1 MTDVGHHTANDGLDQ
16 FIPVRK
22 SDILAALL
30 KQGAFKSDDERD
42 KFSRLCDMLAAI
54 AHYHYFKTLERLRGD
69 YYYFSPEVAS
79 RAAFDRDAQ
88 DRAYANLR
96 QSLEE
101 VLEEANFTEIPHAD
115 IREAH
120 RRRTGLR
127 VRIAAPLDDFREVRF
142 WRRGR
147 HTETFEVARWFGLSR
162 SDVEAEVYDDVVLM
176 VAVKAAYEVGSRSEL
191 RKLTRRKTVPGSVL
205 LKYFRNIPASALNA
219 LFPNARVVMSGQDR
233 LTLVVPAIAG
243 GVPILLKVYATITV
257 LFLVIGFYLGQNPT
271 VEQKDMATALAAL
284 GGLVALG
291 GFVMQQWIRYQA
303 RSLRHQTEL
312 TDNVYFRNINNNVGI
327 FDYLI
332 GTAEDQQC
340 KEAFLAY
347 HFLHTAAAPL
357 AAAELNARIEA
368 WLRESFSLNV
378 HFAVAGALDKLE
390 RLGLL
395 AREGERL
402 FVSPLD
408 GALAQL
414 RAVWDKFL
422 VPEPKVPAK

>member
-1 MTDVGHHTANDGLDQ
+1 MTMARPNPPNDGFDQ

-30 KQGAFKSDDERD
+30 KQGAFKSDGERD
-42 KFSRLCDMLAAI
+42 KFGRFCDMLAAI
-54 AHYHYFKTLERLRGD
+54 AHYHYFKTLEHLRGD
-69 YYYFSPEVAS
+69 YYYFSPEVAPH
-79 RAAFDRDAQ
+79 AAFDRDAH

-96 QSLEE
+96 HSLEE

-147 HTETFEVARWFGLSR
+147 HTETFELSRWFGLSR
-162 SDVEAEVYDDVVLM
+162 NEIEAEVYDDVVLM
-176 VAVKAAYEVGSRSEL
+176 VAVKAAGELGSPSEL
-191 RKLTRRKTVPGSVL
+191 RKLTRRKTIPGSVL

-219 LFPNARVVMSGQDR
+219 LFPNARVVMSSQDR
-233 LTLVVPAIAG
+233 LTLGVPAIAG

-257 LFLVIGFYLGQNPT
+257 LFLVIGFYLGENPT

-291 GFVMQQWIRYQA
+291 GFIVQQWIRYQA
-303 RSLRHQTEL
+303 RSLRHQIEL
-312 TDNVYFRNINNNVGI
+312 NDNVYFRNINNNAGI

-332 GTAEDQQC
+332 GTAEDQQS
-340 KEAFLAY
+340 KEVFLAY
-347 HFLHTAAAPL
+347 HFLHTAAAPPT
-357 AAAELNARIEA
+357 AAELDARIEA
-368 WLRESFSLNV
+368 WLQESFGLKV
-378 HFAVAGALDKLE
+378 HFAVTDALDKLE

-395 AREGERL
+395 RREGERL

-414 RAVWDKFL
+414 RAVWGKFL
-422 VPEPKVPAK
+422 APEPQSAGK

>member
-1 MTDVGHHTANDGLDQ
+1 MTDVAQRTANHGLDQ

-22 SDILAALL
+22 SDILSALVEE
-30 KQGAFKSDDERD
+30 GACKGDEERK
-42 KFSRLCDMLAAI
+42 KFRRLCDMLAAI
-54 AHYHYFKTLERLRGD
+54 AHYYYFKTLEHLRGD
-69 YYYFSPEVAS
+69 YYYFSPEVAPH
-79 RAAFDRDAQ
+79 AAFDRDAH
-88 DRAYANLR
+88 DRAYADLR
-96 QSLEE
+96 HSLEE

-162 SDVEAEVYDDVVLM
+162 SDVETEVYDDVVLM
-176 VAVKAAYEVGSRSEL
+176 VAVKAAHEVGSRSEL
-191 RKLTRRKTVPGSVL
+191 RRLTRRKTIPGSVL

-219 LFPNARVVMSGQDR
+219 LFPNARVVMSSQDK
-233 LTLVVPAIAG
+233 LMLGLPAIAG
-243 GVPILLKVYATITV
+243 GIPILLKVYATITV
-257 LFLVIGFYLGQNPT
+257 LFLVIAFYLGQNPT

-291 GFVMQQWIRYQA
+291 GFVVQQWIRYQA

-340 KEAFLAY
+340 KEVFLAY
-347 HFLHTAAAPL
+347 HFLHTAAAPPT
-357 AAAELNARIEA
+357 ADELGGRIEA
-368 WLRESFSLNV
+368 WLQKTFGVEIN
-378 HFAVAGALDKLE
+378 FAVNSALGKLE
-390 RLGLL
+390 GLGLL
-395 AREGERL
+395 RRQQERL

-414 RAVWDKFL
+414 RAVWGRFLSFGPQAADK
-422 VPEPKVPAK
+422 